1 MAEGQDDFEKTEDP
15 TQKRLDDALKR
26 GDVAK
31 SQEVST
37 WFIIAGAT
45 LILIAFSAQTG
56 ASLNTAMRGLL
67 ANSWRIPAD
76 GGHLTRVAA
85 QIGLETLAAM
95 AIPLLLLALAAIA
108 GNVIQ
113 HRFVWS
119 GESLK
124 PKLDRISPMAGM
136 KRLFSKHALVNF
148 VKGVLK
154 LVLVGSIMTA
164 VLWPERDRL
173 ESFIALDPAALMPVT
188 LSLSLKILG
197 AAVAALAFIAAA
209 DYVFQYRQWFERQK
223 MSLRELKEEFKQTEG
238 DPHVKGRIRRI
249 REQRMRKRMMASVP
263 EASVVITNPT
273 HFAVA
278 LKYERGDNAPVCV
291 AKGVDS
297 LALKI
302 RGVAKE
308 HSVPV
313 IENPPLARALHATV
327 EIDREIP
334 PEHYRAV
341 AEIIGYVMK
350 LRQSAR

>member
-15 TQKRLDDALKR
+15 TQRRLEEAFKR

-37 WFIIAGAT
+37 WFVIAGAT
-45 LILIAFSAQTG
+45 LILIAFSGQAG
-56 ASLNTAMRGLL
+56 ASLNTIMRGLL

-76 GGHLTRVAA
+76 GGHLTRLAV
-85 QIGLETLAAM
+85 QISLETLWAI
-95 AIPLLLLALAAIA
+95 AIPLLLLTLAAIA
-108 GNVIQ
+108 GHAIQ
-113 HRFVWS
+113 HRFLWS
-119 GESLK
+119 GENMK
-124 PKLDRISPMAGM
+124 PKLDRISPMAGV

-148 VKGVLK
+148 AKGILK
-154 LVLVGSIMTA
+154 LALIGAIMT
-164 VLWPERDRL
+164 VLLWPERDRL
-173 ESFIALDPAALMPVT
+173 EAFITLDPVALMPMIV
-188 LSLSLKILG
+188 SLSLKLMG
-197 AAVAALAFIAAA
+197 AVVAVLAFIAAA
-209 DYVFQYRQWFERQK
+209 DFMFQYHTWFQRQK
-223 MSLRELKEEFKQTEG
+223 MSLRELKEEYKQTEG
-238 DPHVKGRIRRI
+238 DPVIKGRIRRL
-249 REQRMRKRMMASVP
+249 REQRMRKRMMAAVP

-273 HFAVA
+273 HYAVA

-291 AKGVDS
+291 AKGIDA

-302 RGVAKE
+302 REVAKA

-313 IENPPLARALHATV
+313 VESPPLARALHGTV
-327 EIDREIP
+327 EIDQEIP